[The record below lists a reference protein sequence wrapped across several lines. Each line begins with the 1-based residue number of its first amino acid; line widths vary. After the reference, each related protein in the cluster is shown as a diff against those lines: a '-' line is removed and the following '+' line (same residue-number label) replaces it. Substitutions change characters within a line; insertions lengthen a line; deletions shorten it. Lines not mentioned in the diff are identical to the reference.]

1 MTRQAKAARSW
12 ADPGFEAD
20 WPTPVPEW
28 RAEWPGGS
36 GTAHAAG
43 ETAGIRPASARGEQN
58 ANFANAIKKRA
69 EDGKVR
75 FFRCYKKGAR
85 EQKVE

>member
-43 ETAGIRPASARGEQN
+43 ETAGIRPASAREIGEH
-58 ANFANAIKKRA
+58 KRPK
-69 EDGKVR
+69 DNDLKT
-75 FFRCYKKGAR
+75 YK
-85 EQKVE
+85 